1 MLIERIFWEMD
12 TYKAFRKS
20 IAHDLH
26 AGLLQNWKRYA
37 ALAAAASFACAFFY
51 HWCGVVSASRPIGA
65 VPSFGD
71 YLCFLMS
78 GMKPY
83 AYGDSSFEINALWLL
98 LFAGL
103 GYIVCDY
110 PLRDIK
116 GFGQQIL
123 LRSQSRMVWW
133 GSKCVWC
140 FLSVCVFY
148 AVLAIICF
156 LAALFTGSLSI
167 LPNAELQEAVLELPI
182 RELSAGEFLA
192 AAVAVPFLVSVS
204 LTWLQTAVSLT
215 AAPLAGFIG
224 IVALLAYSVYYPSSF
239 LPGNF
244 LMLLRFETVSSCTDG
259 TGWTISEACLFSA
272 LTAAVAL
279 LLGSWAA
286 KRKDILS

>member
-26 AGLLQNWKRYA
+26 AGLLQNWRRYA

-83 AYGDSSFEINALWLL
+83 AYGDSSFQINALWLL

-116 GFGQQIL
+116 GF
-123 LRSQSRMVWW
+123 
-133 GSKCVWC
+133 
-140 FLSVCVFY
+140 
-148 AVLAIICF
+148 
-156 LAALFTGSLSI
+156 

-182 RELSAGEFLA
+182 QGLSAGEFLA

-215 AAPLAGFIG
+215 VAPLVGFIG
-224 IVALLAYSVYYPSSF
+224 TVALLACSVYYPSSF

-244 LMLLRFETVSSCTDG
+244 LMLLRFEAVSSCTDG
-259 TGWTISEACLFSA
+259 IGWTISEACLFSA
-272 LTAAVAL
+272 LTAAVGL